1 MILSGYTRVMKLKNK
16 PLLPAAAI
24 LLLVL
29 SIACQSNE
37 IPAPASA
44 SQSNANGAS
53 PVPEQAQE
61 LAQELAQ
68 QFARDHGFIEK
79 DWDNF
84 HLEFDTWREGLVAC
98 DPSAAQQAF
107 RGFASNF
114 NDVNEQTLS
123 LSRPTGTRGLAD
135 KLIEASQGE
144 AAALRRLR
152 DRWQPGNDSLLEAV
166 ATKRVESAVA
176 QKGAEDKL
184 ADLQEGTDTESL
196 DELKKFSEGFD
207 VLQADWEEFHGSY
220 ESLKDD
226 QTELEPA
233 AVLDRIDEL
242 IGNFD
247 LIVAGVKDLP
257 AADKAEDL
265 ADALAEAADSQKKG
279 LIQLKGEIEE
289 LKEGSSSDASF
300 DAFDEKVQESQD
312 KLKGTKKELKG
323 LTEDGP
329 GEDTAAVQDFALE
342 LDEVLKSWNGFYR
355 DFDNWMDSEGGC
367 DRSEVI
373 QTLGEM
379 SLEFGRLADR
389 ARDLPTASYLRPM
402 GGLIV
407 EAAEGEE
414 EALRVLRNT
423 WRPFTADVYKALDR
437 QRADAGRLR
446 RQASVGV
453 QELLDRFQV
462 SLK

>member
-1 MILSGYTRVMKLKNK
+1 MKIKIK
-16 PLLPAAAI
+16 PLLPAAGI
-24 LLLVL
+24 VLLLL

-37 IPAPASA
+37 TPASPSA
-44 SQSNANGAS
+44 SEPITAGPT
-53 PVPEQAQE
+53 PVPEQAK
-61 LAQELAQ
+61 ELAQ

-84 HLEFDTWREGLVAC
+84 HAEFDTWREGLTAC

-107 RGFASNF
+107 RGFASHF
-114 NDVNEQTLS
+114 NDVNEETLS
-123 LSRPTGTRGLAD
+123 LSRPSSARGLAD

-152 DRWQPGNDSLLEAV
+152 DRWQPGDASLLEAV
-166 ATKRVESAVA
+166 ASKRVDSAAA
-176 QKGAEDKL
+176 QKGVEDKL
-184 ADLQEGTDTESL
+184 TDLQEGTDPEAL
-196 DELKKFSEGFD
+196 EELNDFSDAFD
-207 VLQADWEEFHGSY
+207 ALQTDWEEFHDSY
-220 ESLKDD
+220 ESLKND
-226 QTELEPA
+226 QDGLEPA

-242 IGNFD
+242 TGD
-247 LIVAGVKDLP
+247 LDSIIASVKDLP
-257 AADKAEDL
+257 SAEGAEDL
-265 ADALAEAADSQKKG
+265 AEALAAAADSQEMG
-279 LIQLKGEIEE
+279 LGE
-289 LKEGSSSDASF
+289 LKSKIESLEEGSSSAAAF
-300 DAFDEKVQESQD
+300 DAFDGKVQDSKD
-312 KLKGTKKELKG
+312 DLKDTKRELKA
-323 LTEDGP
+323 LTKDDTAK
-329 GEDTAAVQDFALE
+329 DTAAVEDFAREFDELLE
-342 LDEVLKSWNGFYR
+342 SWNGFHR
-355 DFDNWMDSEGGC
+355 DLDDWLDSEGGC

-402 GGLIV
+402 GGLVV

-423 WRPFTADVYKALDR
+423 WRPFVADVYKALDR
-437 QRADAGRLR
+437 QRADAGRSR

-462 SLK
+462 SP